1 MGAEGQVVVSAQVL
15 NEGASDTDAIAGQI
29 EQRLSDLK
37 GYLAPLVSS
46 WTGEASTDYQALQ
59 QKWNTS
65 ADDLNAVL
73 REIARALRTASENY
87 TGGEQA
93 NASMWQG

>member
-1 MGAEGQVVVSAQVL
+1 MGTEGQVLVNAQVL
-15 NEGASDTDAIAGQI
+15 DEGASDTDSVAGQI
-29 EQRLSDLK
+29 EQQLSDLK
-37 GYLAPLVSS
+37 GYLAPLVAS

-59 QKWNTS
+59 QRWNQN

-73 REIARALRTASENY
+73 REIASSLRTAAQTYVSGENS
-87 TGGEQA
+87 